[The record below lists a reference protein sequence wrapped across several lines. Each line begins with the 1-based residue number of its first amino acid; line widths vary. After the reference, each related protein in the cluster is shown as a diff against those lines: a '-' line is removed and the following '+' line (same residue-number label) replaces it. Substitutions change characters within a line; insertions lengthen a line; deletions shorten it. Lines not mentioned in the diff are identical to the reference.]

1 MKITRMTKAKG
12 IMFAVVV
19 GLVAFSTDVRA
30 NPDITPVFT
39 GVTGV
44 APGPFA
50 FNYTIVLGTA
60 ERAQPGAVPIAV
72 TPPGVGPAGASAFA
86 DYFTIYDFTG
96 FNGTHA
102 EPAGWT
108 FLSLAGNLGPTSSLV
123 DPTDNP
129 LIPNVSWY
137 RSGAAIDGA
146 QVIAGFSASTTVG
159 TTIITGQFSS
169 DATKLAIG
177 DPQNLFAQANI
188 GFTTVPTPPPTDGVI
203 PEPASLLLLGSGLAG
218 LAGWR
223 RWQAK
228 TGRKAE

>member
-1 MKITRMTKAKG
+1 MKTGRMVQATRINAA
-12 IMFAVVV
+12 IMVLAML
-19 GLVAFSTDVRA
+19 GLFVTATEVRA

-44 APGPFA
+44 APGPFT

-60 ERAQPGAVPIAV
+60 ERAQPGAVPVAV

-96 FNGTHA
+96 FDGTHTD
-102 EPAGWT
+102 PAGWT
-108 FLSLAGNLGPTSSLV
+108 FLSLDLGPTSTLV

-129 LIPNVSWY
+129 LIPNISWY

-146 QVIAGFSASTTVG
+146 QVIAGFSANTTVG
-159 TTIITGQFSS
+159 TTITTGQFSS
-169 DATKLAIG
+169 DATKLAPG

-188 GFTTVPTPPPTDGVI
+188 GFTTVPTPPPSDGVV

-223 RWQAK
+223 RWHTNRSK
-228 TGRKAE
+228 D